1 MRISSNTIFD
11 SNVASMTQQQARLMQ
26 TQQQIASGRRMLTAS
41 DDPVAAARALEIN
54 QSDAINTQYAA
65 NRTAARHTLSMA
77 ESSLQ
82 SVTSLLQDVQTAT
95 IYAGNGSLNSGDR
108 RTIATE
114 LSGRLQELIGLA
126 NSTDGAGNYLFAGFQ
141 SKTQPFVDTAA
152 GVGFFGD
159 DGQRNVQVS
168 ATRQISASD
177 SGADVFMRIKNG
189 NGTLL
194 TQATSTNTGSG
205 VISLGSIINPAVLTG
220 NNYTVLFTGASAQ
233 AQVAPVNTGN
243 GVISPPTIANQATVT
258 GNDYSVVFGAGG
270 TTYTVNNLTT
280 GLPVT
285 GMTAQPYVSGQTI
298 SFDGLQ
304 FNIQDGVTPFAIG
317 DTFTVASPGYTVTNT
332 STAAVVLPVP
342 PTTGRAPYV
351 SGQAISFDGMQVNVQ
366 GTPASGDSFTASVST
381 NESVFKTISDLI
393 TALNAP
399 VVGAS
404 LTNSLNRGLNNLGNA
419 LNNVLTTRSSMG
431 LRLNEIDALQTAGE
445 DLGLQFKQTL
455 SQLQDTDYNKALS
468 DLTLQQMGLQAAQKS
483 FVKIADLSL
492 FSYL

>member
-11 SNVASMTQQQARLMQ
+11 SNIASLNQQQASLLK
-26 TQQQIASGRRMLTAS
+26 TQQQIASGKRIATAS

-141 SKTQPFVDTAA
+141 SKTQPFVDTTA

-194 TQATSTNTGSG
+194 TQATATNTGSG

-220 NNYTVLFTGASAQ
+220 NSYTVLFAGPTAAAAAG
-233 AQVAPVNTGN
+233 NTGN
-243 GVISPPTIANQATVT
+243 GVISTPTVVNQDAVT
-258 GNDYSVVFGAGG
+258 GNNYSIAFTSA
-270 TTYTVNNLTT
+270 TTYDVSNTSTAPATVVST
-280 GLPVT
+280 GNS
-285 GMTAQPYVSGQTI
+285 YVSGQAI
-298 SFDGLQ
+298 SLDGLQ
-304 FNIQDGVTPFAIG
+304 LNITDTPLPPANG
-317 DTFTVASPGYTVTNT
+317 DTFTVSSPGYTVTNT
-332 STAAVVLPVP
+332 TTAAVVLPAP
-342 PTTGRAPYV
+342 PTTGRTPYI

-366 GTPASGDSFTASVST
+366 GTPANGDSFTASVST

-393 TALNAP
+393 AALNAP

-419 LNNVLTTRSSMG
+419 LNNVLTVRSSLG
-431 LRLNEIDALQTAGE
+431 LRLNEVDALQAAGE
-445 DLGLQFKQTL
+445 DLSLQFKQTL
-455 SQLQDTDYNKALS
+455 SQLQDTDYNKAIS
-468 DLTLQQMGLQAAQKS
+468 DLTQQQMGLQAAQKS
-483 FVKIADLSL
+483 FVKVADLSL